1 MIGTIAGILLGILVV
16 LASTALTGYFVA
28 QEFGYMAVDRSRL
41 KARAAEGDSGAARAL
56 DITRR
61 TSFMLSGAQLG
72 ITVTGLLVG
81 YVAEPL
87 IGNGIGELLGLT
99 GVPTG
104 VGVAIGTVLA
114 LLLSTVV
121 QMVFGELFPKNLAI
135 ARPEPVAR
143 RLALSTKTYL
153 ALFGWIIKL
162 FDAAS
167 NLLLKALRIEPVHD
181 VEHSATPRD
190 LEAIIDDSK
199 DSGDLRPEL
208 AALLDRAVDFTDR
221 TARAAMIPR
230 PRMSWVRSDATVES
244 LVGQMAVQHSRYPV
258 LGSPP
263 DVEHQDGPDTA
274 LELVGVIC
282 LKDVLALA
290 DRTDLDGRTAAAI
303 RVSEL
308 MRAPVL
314 VPSSLPLPQVLAQL
328 RADGEELACVL
339 DEYGGL
345 AGVITVE
352 DVAEELVGE
361 ITDEHDS
368 VGTDQA
374 RASGDGW
381 VVPGDRHVDE
391 VGRLIDAELPGGDY
405 QTVGGL
411 VMAELQRLPET
422 GDAVSVGIPGDGPDD
437 PERTLTLTVH
447 EVDRRVPSSVHLMW
461 TGDTDPSAPD
471 GARQDEEAR
480 A

>member
-1 MIGTIAGILLGILVV
+1 MIGTILGILLGILVV
-16 LASTALTGYFVA
+16 LAITALTGYFVA

-41 KARAAEGDSGAARAL
+41 KAKAAEGDTGAIRAL

-87 IGNGIGELLGLT
+87 IGNGIAELLGVVN
-99 GVPTG
+99 VPSG
-104 VGVAIGTVLA
+104 IGLAIGITFA

-143 RLALSTKTYL
+143 WLALSTKTYL
-153 ALFGWIIKL
+153 AIFGWIIKL

-167 NLLLKALRIEPVHD
+167 NLLLRALRIEPVHD

-190 LEAIIDDSK
+190 LEAIIDDSR
-199 DSGDLRPEL
+199 DSGDLSPEF
-208 AALLDRAVDFTDR
+208 AALLDRVVDFTDR

-230 PRMSWVRSDATVES
+230 PRVSWVRDDATVES
-244 LVGQMAVQHSRYPV
+244 LIGQMAVQHSRYPV
-258 LGSPP
+258 LGTPP
-263 DVEHQDGPDTA
+263 DAADPENA
-274 LELVGVIC
+274 LELVGVVC
-282 LKDVLALA
+282 LKDVLALSE
-290 DRTDLDGRTAAAI
+290 RTDLGGRGAADVL
-303 RVSEL
+303 VSEL

-314 VPSSLPLPQVLAQL
+314 VPSSLPLPQVMARL
-328 RADGEELACVL
+328 REEGEELACVL

-361 ITDEHDS
+361 ITDEHDQA
-368 VGTDQA
+368 GTDQA
-374 RASGDGW
+374 RQAEDGW

-391 VGRLIDAELPGGDY
+391 VGRLIDAELPEGDY

-411 VMAELQRLPET
+411 VMAELQRLPE
-422 GDAVSVGIPGDGPDD
+422 PGDEVVVMIPAEDPDD
-437 PERTLTLTVH
+437 PPRRLRISVQ
-447 EVDRRVPSSVHLMW
+447 EVDRRVPAAVHLVW
-461 TGDTDPSAPD
+461 TESAD
-471 GARQDEEAR
+471 SDDEQEVWA
-480 A
+480 

>member
-1 MIGTIAGILLGILVV
+1 MIGTITGILLGILVV
-16 LASTALTGYFVA
+16 LAITALTGYFVA

-41 KARAAEGDSGAARAL
+41 KARAAEGDAGASRAL
-56 DITRR
+56 GITRR

-87 IGNGIGELLGLT
+87 IGDGIGELLGVVN
-99 GVPTG
+99 VPAG
-104 VGVAIGTVLA
+104 VGVAIGTVFA

-143 RLALSTKTYL
+143 WLALSTKTYL
-153 ALFGWIIKL
+153 AIFGWIIKI

-167 NLLLKALRIEPVHD
+167 NLLLRVLRIEPVHD

-199 DSGDLRPEL
+199 DSGDLDPEL
-208 AALLDRAVDFTDR
+208 AMLLDRAVDFNDR

-230 PRMSWVRSDATVES
+230 PRVSWVRDDATVES
-244 LVGQMAVQHSRYPV
+244 LIGQMAVQHSRYPV
-258 LGSPP
+258 LGTPP
-263 DVEHQDGPDTA
+263 DESAPENA
-274 LELVGVIC
+274 MELVGVVC
-282 LKDVLALA
+282 LKDVLDLSERLG
-290 DRTDLDGRTAAAI
+290 DRSVGDVTVA
-303 RVSEL
+303 EL
-308 MRAPVL
+308 MREPVL
-314 VPSSLPLPQVLAQL
+314 VPSSLPLPQVLTRL
-328 RADGEELACVL
+328 REGGEELACVL

-361 ITDEHDS
+361 ITDEHDLA
-368 VGTDQA
+368 GTDQA
-374 RASGDGW
+374 RESDDGW

-391 VGRLIDAELPGGDY
+391 VGRLVDADLPEGDY

-411 VMAELQRLPET
+411 VVAQLQRLPET
-422 GDAVSVGIPGDGPDD
+422 GDQVVVTLHADNPDD
-437 PERTLTLTVH
+437 DDRALRLTVQ
-447 EVDRRVPSSVHLMW
+447 EVDRRVPAAVHIVW
-461 TGDTDPSAPD
+461 TEPEPAAEDE
-471 GARQDEEAR
+471 DEEVYQ
-480 A
+480 

>member
-1 MIGTIAGILLGILVV
+1 MIGTILGILLGVLVV
-16 LASTALTGYFVA
+16 LVITALTGYFVA

-41 KARAAEGDSGAARAL
+41 KARAEEGDTGAALAL

-87 IGNGIGELLGLT
+87 IGNGIGELLGRVEVPQ
-99 GVPTG
+99 GVS
-104 VGVAIGTVLA
+104 VAIGIALA
-114 LLLSTVV
+114 LLFATVV
-121 QMVFGELFPKNLAI
+121 QMVFGELLPKNLAI

-143 RLALSTKTYL
+143 WLALSTKTYL
-153 ALFGWIIKL
+153 ALFGWIIRI
-162 FDAAS
+162 FDAVS
-167 NLLLKALRIEPVHD
+167 NALLRALRIEPVHD

-199 DSGDLRPEL
+199 DSGDLAPEL
-208 AALLDRAVDFTDR
+208 ATLLDRAVGFTDR

-230 PRMSWVRSDATVES
+230 PQVSWVRSDATVES
-244 LVGQMAVQHSRYPV
+244 LSGQMAAQHSRYPV
-258 LGSPP
+258 LGPP
-263 DVEHQDGPDTA
+263 PATEGVDADNPETT
-274 LELVGVIC
+274 LELVGVVC
-282 LKDVLALA
+282 LKDVLALSE
-290 DRTDLDGRTAAAI
+290 RLGGRSFGDVQ
-303 RVSEL
+303 VSEL

-314 VPSSLPLPQVLAQL
+314 VPSSLPLPQVLARL
-328 RADGEELACVL
+328 REEGEELACVL

-361 ITDEHDS
+361 ITDEHDQAD
-368 VGTDQA
+368 TDQA
-374 RASGDGW
+374 RESEDGW
-381 VVPGDRHVDE
+381 VVPGNRHIDE
-391 VGRLIDAELPGGDY
+391 VGRLINAKLPEGEY

-422 GDAVSVGIPGDGPDD
+422 GDSVVVGIPADNPDEQD
-437 PERTLTLTVH
+437 RAVRLTVQ
-447 EVDRRVPSSVHLMW
+447 EIDRRVPAAVHVVW
-461 TGDTDPSAPD
+461 AEPIASDA
-471 GARQDEEAR
+471 AQEQEER

>member
-1 MIGTIAGILLGILVV
+1 MIGTILSVLLGVLVV
-16 LASTALTGYFVA
+16 LAITAATGYFVA

-41 KARAAEGDSGAARAL
+41 KAVAAAGGADAAGARRAL

-87 IGNGIGELLGLT
+87 VGNGVGELLGVA

-104 VGVAIGTVLA
+104 VGIAIGTVLA
-114 LLLSTVV
+114 LLLSTGV

-143 RLALSTKTYL
+143 SLALSTRIYL
-153 ALFGWIIKL
+153 VMFGPVIKL

-190 LEAIIDDSK
+190 LEAIIDDSR

-208 AALLDRAVDFTDR
+208 ATLLDRAVDFTDR

-230 PRMSWVRSDATVES
+230 PRVATVRADDTVDT
-244 LVGQMAVQHSRYPV
+244 LVERMAAGHSRYPV
-258 LGSPP
+258 LGEGS
-263 DVEHQDGPDTA
+263 DSGDGADSDA
-274 LELVGVIC
+274 YELVGVVC
-282 LKDVLALA
+282 LRDVLALG
-290 DRTDLDGRTAAAI
+290 DRDPSAVA
-303 RVSEL
+303 VSEL
-308 MRAPVL
+308 MRTPVL
-314 VPSSLPLPQVLAQL
+314 VPSSLPLPTVLQRLDEA
-328 RADGEELACVL
+328 GEEMACVL

-361 ITDEHDS
+361 ITDEHDAAGS
-368 VGTDQA
+368 DQA
-374 RASGDGW
+374 RRVDDGW
-381 VVPGDRHVDE
+381 VVPGNRHVDDVE
-391 VGRLIDAELPGGDY
+391 RLIDADLPDGEY

-411 VMAELQRLPET
+411 VMAELQRLPEP
-422 GDAVSVGIPGDGPDD
+422 GDVVTVTIPGDDPDE
-437 PERTLTLTVH
+437 PARGLRITVQD
-447 EVDRRVPSSVHLMW
+447 VDRRVPATVHLVW
-461 TGDTDPSAPD
+461 TDPV
-471 GARQDEEAR
+471 GAATEQGDEEAR